1 MLLLTL
7 IAAIAAIAAAGCDD
21 DDPIGLTEAEACKAV
36 KEKLS
41 AEQLEARFG
50 EPTSTQDFFGDRVLS
65 YTRGEVKWQF
75 QVTTQ
80 GGTFRALQVKGTTEK
95 ILPCRA

>member
-7 IAAIAAIAAAGCDD
+7 IAAIAAAGCDD
-21 DDPIGLTEAEACKAV
+21 DDRVGLTEAEACKAV

-50 EPTSTQDFFGDRVLS
+50 EPTSSQDFFGDRVLS
-65 YTRGEVKWQF
+65 YTRGQVKWQF

-80 GGTFRALQVKGTTEK
+80 GGTFRALKVEGRTEDV
-95 ILPCRA
+95 LTCPP

>member
-7 IAAIAAIAAAGCDD
+7 IAAIAAAGCDD
-21 DDPIGLTEAEACKAV
+21 DDPVGLTEAEACKAV

-41 AEQLEARFG
+41 TEQLEARFG
-50 EPTSTQDFFGDRVLS
+50 EATSTQDFFGDRVLS

-80 GGTFRALQVKGTTEK
+80 GGTFRALKVEGRTEDV
-95 ILPCRA
+95 LTCPP